1 MGMKGFGF
9 RGKGRK
15 GIAGRQIKRPSKTG
29 IKSTVKKNTKKTASA
44 LPGGFNGSFGF
55 S

>member
-1 MGMKGFGF
+1 MALKGYGY

-29 IKSTVKKNTKKTASA
+29 IKSTVTQRTKKAA
-44 LPGGFNGSFGF
+44 GKLPGGFNGTFGF
-55 S
+55 Q

>member
-1 MGMKGFGF
+1 MAIKGFGF

-29 IKSTVKKNTKKTASA
+29 IKATVKQTDKAKT
-44 LPGGFNGSFGF
+44 LPGGFNGTFGF
-55 S
+55 R

>member
-1 MGMKGFGF
+1 MALKGFGF

-29 IKSTVKKNTKKTASA
+29 IKSTVQGSSKKTATK
-44 LPGGFNGSFGF
+44 LPGGFNGTFGF
-55 S
+55 Q